1 MLKQCES
8 AVVDDEGCDEDE
20 LLENLGKA
28 LKGKRY
34 LMVLDGVWDINID
47 WYFKLKDKLKS
58 VSGGGD
64 GDGDGHFIITSRL
77 PYKART
83 MVGPHNLYHMQPPS
97 TPMELI
103 WEFYV
108 IMGMLKNYKLKLKDE
123 VIEQCD
129 GGPLAMHTMGAVIG
143 NQILG
148 VR

>member
-34 LMVLDGVWDINID
+34 LMVLDDIWDINID

-83 MVGPHNLYHMQPPS
+83 MVGPHNLYHMQPPL
-97 TPMELI
+97 TPMGYMSQFEGTLNLLEKYR
-103 WEFYV
+103 W
-108 IMGMLKNYKLKLKDE
+108 KLKDE

-129 GGPLAMHTMGAVIG
+129 GLPLAMHTLRAAIDD
-143 NQILG
+143 QILG
-148 VR
+148 KG